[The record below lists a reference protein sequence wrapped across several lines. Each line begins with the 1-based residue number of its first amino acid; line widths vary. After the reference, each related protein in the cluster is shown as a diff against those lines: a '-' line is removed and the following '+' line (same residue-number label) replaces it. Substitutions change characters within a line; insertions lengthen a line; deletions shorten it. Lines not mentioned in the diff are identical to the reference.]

1 MRAWPINCTRTQVI
15 LSANEKT
22 PVNIEALTN
31 DIDFR
36 SAITRAE
43 FEELCADEI
52 ARSIK
57 PVERLLEQT
66 GKAPADVHAVVV
78 SKPCMTDIFLHFLC
92 AHYITDSLLCAQVVA
107 ILEGQFDVCKMLCED
122 YGADVNSK
130 GPCGQS
136 LLHYACATVRP
147 GEQPVSSW

>member
-1 MRAWPINCTRTQVI
+1 MT
-15 LSANEKT
+15 
-22 PVNIEALTN
+22 
-31 DIDFR
+31 
-36 SAITRAE
+36 
-43 FEELCADEI
+43 EI
-52 ARSIK
+52 
-57 PVERLLEQT
+57 
-66 GKAPADVHAVVV
+66 
-78 SKPCMTDIFLHFLC
+78 CLHFLC

-147 GEQPVSSW
+147 GEQPVSSYTMRVELIGHSKPCMTDFYLHI

>member
-1 MRAWPINCTRTQVI
+1 MTRLHCAASRGSTKEVREI
-15 LSANEKT
+15 LDNGMVSDLEATTESGYT
-22 PVNIEALTN
+22 PL
-31 DIDFR
+31 
-36 SAITRAE
+36 
-43 FEELCADEI
+43 
-52 ARSIK
+52 
-57 PVERLLEQT
+57 
-66 GKAPADVHAVVV
+66 
-78 SKPCMTDIFLHFLC
+78 
-92 AHYITDSLLCAQVVA
+92 VVA

>member
-1 MRAWPINCTRTQVI
+1 MI

-57 PVERLLEQT
+57 PVERLLAQT
-66 GKAPADVHAVVV
+66 GKAPADVHAVRV
-78 SKPCMTDIFLHFLC
+78 DIIGH
-92 AHYITDSLLCAQVVA
+92 ARI
-107 ILEGQFDVCKMLCED
+107 
-122 YGADVNSK
+122 
-130 GPCGQS
+130 
-136 LLHYACATVRP
+136 R
-147 GEQPVSSW
+147 